1 MSSSKKKQAS
11 RGSQDLPKIERY
23 SVFHPDSKEYRMV
36 YDVLPAADRI
46 AKIFGSARDI
56 KFIKALGKLRE
67 VHPDKWEALTE
78 KLVRRG
84 HVLNSRGS
92 IGDYV
97 REITRVYNHSLGN
110 KDRIDLMV

>member
-1 MSSSKKKQAS
+1 MSSSKEKQS
-11 RGSQDLPKIERY
+11 SQGLQDLPKIEQY
-23 SVFHPDSKEYRMV
+23 SVFHPDSKEYRIV
-36 YDVLPAADRI
+36 YDVLPLADRI

-56 KFIKALGKLRE
+56 RFIKALGKLRE
-67 VHPDKWEALTE
+67 VHPDKWEALSE
-78 KLVRRG
+78 RLVKRS

-97 REITRVYNHSLGN
+97 REITRVYNHGLDN